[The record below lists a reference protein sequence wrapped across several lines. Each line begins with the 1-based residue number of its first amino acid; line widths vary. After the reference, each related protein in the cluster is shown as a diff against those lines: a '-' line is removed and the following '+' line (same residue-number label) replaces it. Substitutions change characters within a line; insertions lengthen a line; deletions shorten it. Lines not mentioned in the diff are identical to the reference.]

1 MRLARRFLRLANT
14 RLQICRERVEEL
26 ARRLGFEQSRS
37 YRVIFY
43 QSHERA
49 DANQIIVH
57 EPLRNADEKPVGPDP
72 YVVSIGLTKVRGN
85 TAYAPIRALLDARP

>member
-1 MRLARRFLRLANT
+1 MCISQNT

-57 EPLRNADEKPVGPDP
+57 EPFRHADHKSYDN
-72 YVVSIGLTKVRGN
+72 R
-85 TAYAPIRALLDARP
+85 

>member
-1 MRLARRFLRLANT
+1 MCDDCSRPRCAGRIHPIGARRFVRLANT

-49 DANQIIVH
+49 DANKIIVH
-57 EPLRNADEKPVGPDP
+57 EPFRHADHKSYDN
-72 YVVSIGLTKVRGN
+72 R
-85 TAYAPIRALLDARP
+85 